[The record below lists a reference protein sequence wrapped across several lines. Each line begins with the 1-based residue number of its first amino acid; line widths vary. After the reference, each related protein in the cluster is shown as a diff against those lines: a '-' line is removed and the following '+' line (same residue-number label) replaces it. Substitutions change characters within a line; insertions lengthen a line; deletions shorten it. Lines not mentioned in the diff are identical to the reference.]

1 VLNNL
6 ERERAF
12 EIMKSIEDLDQRFTL
27 RSCISG
33 QLQMVV
39 VEDLCISGRLQTCLC
54 SRSSSN
60 SASGRVSR
68 HVATDGGSSA
78 IIDDNKTRVR
88 AQIRRV
94 DCRSFD
100 ETLCANASLR
110 SLPNVMTHGRFQIRR
125 NWPKYSLKNLEE
137 TRC

>member
-1 VLNNL
+1 MNAPYIEVRICDLSLSLSLSLSIVLNNL

-60 SASGRVSR
+60 SASGSVSR
-68 HVATDGGSSA
+68 HVAT
-78 IIDDNKTRVR
+78 
-88 AQIRRV
+88 
-94 DCRSFD
+94 
-100 ETLCANASLR
+100 
-110 SLPNVMTHGRFQIRR
+110 GRGHLQ
-125 NWPKYSLKNLEE
+125 
-137 TRC
+137 